1 MRRTENIGCLLLAAC
16 LVLTGCGNNAAPAEM
31 TGTGVAAVTES
42 ENGIDSL
49 TPANDF
55 YGYINAADI
64 MAMELKDNQQKI
76 STLGLISEETSDQ
89 VEGIIKDIV
98 NSDEEYELGSNEQMI
113 RDLYNITY
121 QFVDD
126 KSLFEESD
134 TKFVEGILDKIES
147 AENKNDLIKMWH
159 DLAKDYGLQT
169 FVSGSVVSNIYDT
182 SEKVLFISIE
192 PLADFS
198 EIKESDLKAVSYR
211 DGFDT
216 YLKLAGASVDDA
228 KDRANNIIYLYYDL
242 AGVADPAILSGDKDY
257 YETFEIYSREEC
269 EEHLSNITYE
279 DLIYSIGYEG
289 KIPDKIVIPDPEL
302 LWEIDSLVTDDH
314 IREWKDIALVSFLG
328 NQSSLLPNEY
338 TQTGIEEF
346 TPDDLAVSVVT
357 KYMDKMISDIYADK
371 YFSEEDK
378 ELITKMCKDMV
389 AEYRVLIE
397 GADWL
402 TDEGKAF
409 LTDKLDNMTFFIG
422 RGEKREAD
430 PEEGKLI
437 KGTLLQTL
445 YSFSAYAQQKNFNA
459 FWEEYEYDGFDAM
472 SPITV
477 NACYVSQPNSIVIT
491 AAIINERVFDPD
503 ADYAWNL
510 GAIGSI
516 LGHEISHAFD
526 SDGVL
531 FDSKGNY
538 VPDAMPESDI
548 EAFEEK
554 QEIAIEYYNSF
565 TVLGSHVD
573 GKLTLGENFADISGL
588 QCALAIAGDLDS
600 QKTVFESYAHVWSSL
615 VSDTY
620 AKGLLETDPHS
631 PDSVRINAVVACFDE
646 YYEIYDVKE
655 GDPMYIEPDRRV
667 RRW

>member
-182 SEKVLFISIE
+182 SEKVLLIAID

-257 YETFEIYSREEC
+257 YETFEIYTREEC

-289 KIPDKIVIPDPEL
+289 KIPDKIVIPDPSL

-328 NQSSLLPNEY
+328 NQSSLLPSEY

-378 ELITKMCKDMV
+378 ELITKMCNDMV
-389 AEYRVLIE
+389 DEYRVLIE

-402 TDEGKAF
+402 TDEGKSF
-409 LTDKLDNMTFFIG
+409 LIDKLDNMTFFIG
-422 RGEKREAD
+422 RGEKREVN

-437 KGTLLQTL
+437 KDTLLQTL

-477 NACYVSQPNSIVIT
+477 NACYVSQTNSIVIT

-510 GAIGSI
+510 GAIGSV

>member
-289 KIPDKIVIPDPEL
+289 KIPDKIVIPDPSL

-357 KYMDKMISDIYADK
+357 KYMGKMISDIYADK

-378 ELITKMCKDMV
+378 ELITKMCNDMV
-389 AEYRVLIE
+389 DEYRVLIE

-402 TDEGKAF
+402 TDEGKSF
-409 LTDKLDNMTFFIG
+409 LIDKLDNMTFFIG

-477 NACYVSQPNSIVIT
+477 NACYVSQTNSIVIT

-510 GAIGSI
+510 GAIGSV

>member
-1 MRRTENIGCLLLAAC
+1 MRRTEKVGCLLLAGC
-16 LVLTGCGNNAAPAEM
+16 LILTGCGSNAVPAEM
-31 TGTGVAAVTES
+31 AGNGGAAVTES

-49 TPANDF
+49 TPANDY

-126 KSLFEESD
+126 KSLFEESAMH
-134 TKFVEGILDKIES
+134 FVEGILDKIES

-257 YETFEIYSREEC
+257 YETFEIYTREEC

-289 KIPDKIVIPDPEL
+289 KIPDKIVIPDPSL

-328 NQSSLLPNEY
+328 NQSSLLPSEY

-378 ELITKMCKDMV
+378 ELITKMCNDMV
-389 AEYRVLIE
+389 DEYRVLIE

-422 RGEKREAD
+422 RGEKREVN

-437 KGTLLQTL
+437 KDTLLQTL

-477 NACYVSQPNSIVIT
+477 NACYVSQTNSIVIT